1 MGSGMGLGLGLGP
14 GLGFAIQRSARL
26 ASLLGYAYYLL
37 LTTHY
42 VPRVAP
48 PLRLLLT
55 AYYSQCT
62 SRHSSATLTTYCLL
76 LTMYLASLL
85 GHSALLNLQRQP
97 AVCIGALV
105 HWRIGA
111 LVHWC
116 IGALV
121 HWCIGAL
128 VHRRIGALGHC
139 GVEGALRVHSRACGE
154 VPTHIAPRGQP
165 CSRPAWRG
173 LGSGLG
179 LG

>member
-1 MGSGMGLGLGLGP
+1 MGP

-128 VHRRIGALGHC
+128 VHRRIGALGHW
-139 GVEGALRVHSRACGE
+139 GIVALRGHCGSIR
-154 VPTHIAPRGQP
+154 VPAARCRLTSLRVV
-165 CSRPAWRG
+165 SPALVPPG
-173 LGSGLG
+173 EG
-179 LG
+179 